1 MKNYLAFSVAFLL
14 LLSVLAGCGGA
25 GRKDALT
32 SAEASAPAEETA
44 SGTSPE
50 SSPEP
55 VLEPT
60 PEPTPTY
67 DLSFTVGGQPLS
79 ENTESLDLTLASSD
93 EIDRLITVLPALP
106 MLQTLELGS
115 AAAESPAISWDQIY
129 ALEQGAPQAILHYS
143 FTVQGYSFSL
153 SDEILNL
160 NHIVFSDEGAL
171 ASKIANCMPNLRIL
185 DMDSC
190 GVSNG
195 SMAAIR
201 DFFPDVEVVWRV
213 WIGTGYSVRT
223 NVDRIMISNP
233 DRGGDLDTP
242 ESIEG
247 LYYCTKTKYLD
258 MGHNAFLK
266 DISFL
271 ANMPDLEVLI
281 IAMSEVKDLSP
292 LANCPKLNYL
302 EMQNTAVGDL
312 RPLSSLK
319 ELRDLNICYNFAL
332 WDISPLY
339 DLNLDRLYIGC
350 FTPISQDQVAE
361 FRKLHPNCVINTTT
375 EDPTEEGWRA
385 GWVAEGVW
393 ETMPRY
399 VQLYDEFQYG
409 NFPFC
414 YSYTENDPRVYNR
427 FSY

>member
-1 MKNYLAFSVAFLL
+1 MKRLFAKLAAVLL
-14 LLSVLAGCGGA
+14 ALCMLAGCGGA
-25 GRKDALT
+25 DHAGSIAP
-32 SAEASAPAEETA
+32 EAVPSAPAEAA
-44 SGTSPE
+44 SSE
-50 SSPEP
+50 PEP
-55 VLEPT
+55 EPT

-67 DLSFTVGGQPLS
+67 DLNFSVGGQPLS
-79 ENTESLDLTLASSD
+79 EAVESLDLTQASPE
-93 EIDRLITVLPALP
+93 EIDRLISVLPALP
-106 MLQTLELGS
+106 NLKTLELGS
-115 AAAESPAISWDQIY
+115 AAAENPAVSWDQVY
-129 ALEQGAPQAILHYS
+129 ALEQGAPQAVLNYR
-143 FTVQGYSFSL
+143 FTVQGYPFSL

-160 NHIVFSDEGAL
+160 NHIVFTDEGAL
-171 ASKIANCMPNLRIL
+171 ASRIAGCMPNLRIL

-190 GVSNG
+190 GVSNS

-201 DFFPDVEVVWRV
+201 DFYPDVEVVWRV

-223 NVDRIMISNP
+223 NVERILISNP
-233 DRGGDLDTP
+233 DRGGELNTP
-242 ESIEG
+242 ESVEG

-258 MGHNAFLK
+258 MGHNAYLR

-281 IAMSEVKDLSP
+281 VAMSEVKDLTP
-292 LANCPKLNYL
+292 LASCPKLNYL
-302 EMQNTAVGDL
+302 ELQNTAACDL
-312 RPLSSLK
+312 RPLAGLK

-339 DLNLDRLYIGC
+339 ELDLDRLYIGC
-350 FTPISQDQVAE
+350 FTPVSQDQVTE

-375 EDPTEEGWRA
+375 ENPTEEGWRA

-409 NFPFC
+409 NFPYC

-427 FSY
+427 FEY

>member
-1 MKNYLAFSVAFLL
+1 MKRVFAKLAAVLL
-14 LLSVLAGCGGA
+14 ALCMLAGCGGA
-25 GRKDALT
+25 DHAGSIAP
-32 SAEASAPAEETA
+32 EAVPSAPAEAA
-44 SGTSPE
+44 SSE
-50 SSPEP
+50 PEP
-55 VLEPT
+55 EPT

-67 DLSFTVGGQPLS
+67 DLNFSVGGQALS
-79 ENTESLDLTLASSD
+79 EAVESLDLTQASPE
-93 EIDRLITVLPALP
+93 EIDRLISVLPALP
-106 MLQTLELGS
+106 NLKTLELGS
-115 AAAESPAISWDQIY
+115 AAAENPAVSWDQVY
-129 ALEQGAPQAILHYS
+129 ALEQGAPQAVLNYR
-143 FTVQGYSFSL
+143 FTVQGYPFSL

-160 NHIVFSDEGAL
+160 NHIVFTDEGAL
-171 ASKIANCMPNLRIL
+171 ASRIAGCMPNLRIL

-190 GVSNG
+190 GVSNS

-201 DFFPDVEVVWRV
+201 DFYPDVEVVWRV

-223 NVDRIMISNP
+223 NVERILISNP
-233 DRGGDLDTP
+233 DRGGELNTP
-242 ESIEG
+242 ESVEG

-258 MGHNAFLK
+258 MGHNAYLR

-281 IAMSEVKDLSP
+281 VAMSEVKDLTP
-292 LANCPKLNYL
+292 LASCPKLNYL
-302 EMQNTAVGDL
+302 ELQNTAACDL
-312 RPLSSLK
+312 RPLAGLK

-339 DLNLDRLYIGC
+339 ELDLDRLYIGC
-350 FTPISQDQVAE
+350 FTPVSQDQVTE

-375 EDPTEEGWRA
+375 ENPTEEGWRA

-409 NFPFC
+409 NFPYC

-427 FSY
+427 FEY